1 MRKLSVFG
9 VLLLMLATMSMAMAQ
24 TARTTNLEMK
34 AVEGSKVVGKAVL
47 TESGTGVKVSVSL
60 TGFDPNTSHDG
71 HIHVGTC
78 EKQGGVV
85 APLGVIK
92 ADAAGAGS
100 VDSTVTTMTF
110 AAVSD
115 GNHYVQYH
123 TASAPPG
130 KQVSCANITAATAA
144 GQGGGTAGQGGTPGA
159 PATGIGGSTQSDGFP
174 VALLAGLLL
183 GLVGAGA
190 GYRVARQRGK

>member
-1 MRKLSVFG
+1 
-9 VLLLMLATMSMAMAQ
+9 MSMAMAQ
-24 TARTTNLEMK
+24 TARSTNLEMK

-85 APLGVIK
+85 APLSVIK
-92 ADAAGAGS
+92 ADASGAGS
-100 VDSTVTTMTF
+100 ADSMVTTMAF
-110 AAVSD
+110 AAIAD

-130 KQVSCANITAATAA
+130 KQVSCANVTAATA
-144 GQGGGTAGQGGTPGA
+144 GQGGGTPGA